1 MKTIKDIKYEDNEE
15 DGFTVIK
22 KEHLE
27 NIEDMKR
34 KSEDEFTPE
43 AAVKKQCSN
52 TTENV
57 TDIEE
62 ENVTHEQTTTPEVQ
76 TEAFSDNNGGEA
88 APTVTEIVEHNVR
101 ETTVTQPHASG
112 SQGQVDI
119 QQPSTS
125 SSSRTNYESKQSK
138 KKQKKKKNGLINS
151 LWTVTELEGHE
162 DLVLDIDISDQ
173 DDNLAVSASRDTTV
187 KIWNTETGHLVQ
199 SLRGHSGAVTGAKFL
214 DNLHHKISDSNERL
228 VVTAGLDCSLRV
240 WGVTSGQCLRSHYT
254 YNGVTRLEI
263 LHQHCASVTATD
275 GGKLGN

>member
-1 MKTIKDIKYEDNEE
+1 MAENLNEQEKIIRKLRKKLRQIEVLEFSDRELNDEEFVKVRYSDSLILILFLNRFVFFSKKAEIRKELTSLLKTKKDIKYEDNEE
-15 DGFTVIK
+15 DGFTVIT

-88 APTVTEIVEHNVR
+88 APIVTEIVEQNVV
-101 ETTVTQPHASG
+101 ESTVAQPHASG

-125 SSSRTNYESKQSK
+125 SSSRTNHESKQSK

-173 DDNLAVSASRDTTV
+173 DDNLAVTASRDTTV

-199 SLRGHSGAVTGAKFL
+199 SLRGHS
-214 DNLHHKISDSNERL
+214 
-228 VVTAGLDCSLRV
+228 
-240 WGVTSGQCLRSHYT
+240 
-254 YNGVTRLEI
+254 
-263 LHQHCASVTATD
+263 
-275 GGKLGN
+275 